1 MVTPIFLNNNFSEWS
16 KMLLGVPQRSILG
29 PLLFKIFINNIFYLI
44 QEAHIGNFADNNS
57 LYSFTGNFKEVQ
69 TILKKNFELLQLWFS
84 ENHMVLN
91 LGNWH
96 YLIINKD
103 DVNESIEL
111 GNKTLHAEVEQ
122 KPLA

>member
-16 KMLLGVPQRSILG
+16 KMLLGVPQGSILG

-44 QEAHIGNFADNNS
+44 QEVHIGNFADNNS

-69 TILKKNFELLQLWFS
+69 TVLKKNFELLQLWFS